1 MSQTRTIESLSEF
14 GKILSD
20 HYFRHERSYWVFR
33 GQSSSTF
40 KLVPKV
46 GRISHTSKTRQRAEQ
61 SLFKIFKR
69 SAGQYLNK
77 NPSNDWDWLAIAQ
90 HHGLPTRLLDWSF
103 NPLVALYFA
112 VEERV
117 DEDGAVY
124 ALHGPRRVPQ
134 RILDTVSPFSIES
147 PMRFVPNIV
156 VPRVW
161 VQEGL
166 FTIHS
171 DIETPL
177 SDALRTGWELE
188 QTIIP
193 AAVKNR
199 VRYELYRQGIHRAA
213 LFPDIDGLAAHLQW
227 THGVHPDQIFTS

>member
-1 MSQTRTIESLSEF
+1 M
-14 GKILSD
+14 
-20 HYFRHERSYWVFR
+20 
-33 GQSSSTF
+33 
-40 KLVPKV
+40 
-46 GRISHTSKTRQRAEQ
+46 
-61 SLFKIFKR
+61 
-69 SAGQYLNK
+69 
-77 NPSNDWDWLAIAQ
+77 PSNDWDWLALAQ

-103 NPLVALYFA
+103 NPLAALYFA
-112 VEERV
+112 VEERA

-134 RILDTVSPFSIES
+134 TILDTGNPFSIGS
-147 PMRFVPNIV
+147 PMRFVPNII

-177 SDALRTGWELE
+177 SDALGRGWGLE
-188 QTIIP
+188 QIIVP
-193 AAVKNR
+193 AACKNR
-199 VRYELYRQGIHRAA
+199 VKYELYRQGIHRAA